1 MIKVS
6 PKEHDMSSEISMWR
20 RVTVTLGVWFGA
32 TFLLL
37 FGGAGTFAWP
47 EAWIYILIQVFSS
60 AVMGLWL
67 WKYNPELLK
76 TRMEVWK
83 RMGKPWDKVVMILV
97 IAAYVPF
104 FFLPGIDAMRFQWSH
119 VALPVKILGFI
130 GILISS
136 GLVFWV
142 LQTNPYSSAA
152 IEVQKER
159 GHTTI
164 TTGPYQYVRHPMYA
178 GIILGFFSMPLA
190 LGSWVTFIP
199 AIILTVLIM
208 GRTYLEDKT
217 LRQELNGYTTYADTV
232 KFRLIPGVW

>member
-1 MIKVS
+1 
-6 PKEHDMSSEISMWR
+6 MSSEISTWR
-20 RVTVTLGVWFGA
+20 RVTVTLGMWFGA

-37 FGGAGTFAWP
+37 FAGAGTFAWP
-47 EAWIYILIQVFSS
+47 EAWIYILIQVLSS

-67 WKYNPELLK
+67 WKNNPELVK
-76 TRMEVWK
+76 VRMEVWK
-83 RMGKPWDKVVMILV
+83 GMAKPWDRVVMILV

-104 FFLPGIDAMRFQWSH
+104 YFLPGIDAMRFQWSH
-119 VALPVKILGFI
+119 VPPPVKILGFI

-164 TTGPYQYVRHPMYA
+164 TAGPYQYVRHPMYV
-178 GIILGFFSMPLA
+178 GIILGFLSMPLA
-190 LGSWVTFIP
+190 LGSFVTFIP
-199 AIILTVLIM
+199 AIILTALIAV
-208 GRTYLEDKT
+208 RTHLEDRT
-217 LRQELNGYTTYADTV
+217 LRQELDGYTTYADTV
-232 KFRLIPGVW
+232 KSRLIPGVW